1 MPHPNRRRERKL
13 HRKGFTHIAGVDE
26 AGRGS
31 WAGPI
36 VAGAVILNPKTK
48 IKGIRDSKKL
58 RAPDRAELFK
68 RITANCVAWATAAV
82 DQKTIDR
89 IGIAEANKKAMYDAL
104 TKLEPAP
111 DYVITDALPIAF
123 GDVPVKA
130 VIKGDHKIRT
140 VAAASIIAKV
150 VRDRMMEELDDDYP
164 EYGFKQHK
172 GYGTNHHFHMIMR
185 FGVSDAHRKTFEPM
199 HSLSTDAAK

>member
-1 MPHPNRRRERKL
+1 MPFPNRRRERKL
-13 HRKGFTHIAGVDE
+13 HRKGFAHVAGVDE
-26 AGRGS
+26 AGKGS
-31 WAGPI
+31 WAGAI
-36 VAGAVILNPKTK
+36 VAGAVILDPKTK
-48 IKGIRDSKKL
+48 IKGIKDSKKL

-68 RITANCVAWATAAV
+68 RITANCIAWAVAAV

-89 IGIAEANKKAMYDAL
+89 IGIVEANKKAMRDAL
-104 TKLEPAP
+104 AKLDPAP
-111 DYVITDALPIAF
+111 DYVITDAVQITF

-150 VRDRMMEELDDDYP
+150 VRDKMMEALDDGFP

-185 FGVSDAHRKTFEPM
+185 FGVSGAHRKTFEPM
-199 HSLSTDAAK
+199 RSLLADAAK